1 MSYLIDPAEL
11 TKEKCLYD
19 IYKTTHVFERNKF
32 NSISIGLVFLS
43 LVAYC
48 LITSE
53 DYNTIANKTRVLA
66 DLGISLVANLLGFLI
81 AGFTIFATF
90 GDKDFFM
97 FLAVSKHD
105 KYDISYLKYS
115 FFTFMKVFIVYSF
128 FGAICICI
136 KLFCDKGGLISIL
149 FESNILNTFMTKKTA
164 SCVSYTLIGTYMFYL
179 FIVLKV
185 FIFNVYHVVMT
196 KIRWEFEQANL
207 INEASQSELPE

>member
-1 MSYLIDPAEL
+1 MSYPIDPAEL
-11 TKEKCLYD
+11 TKEKFLYD
-19 IYKTTHVFERNKF
+19 IYKTTHIFERSKF

-43 LVAYC
+43 LVAYS
-48 LITSE
+48 LITNE
-53 DYNTIANKTRVLA
+53 DYSAIANKTRVLA
-66 DLGISLVANLLGFLI
+66 DLGISLIANLLGFLI

-97 FLAVSKHD
+97 FLAVKRHA
-105 KYDISYLKYS
+105 KYGISYLKYS

-149 FESNILNTFMTKKTA
+149 FESEILNGFLTKKTA

-179 FIVLKV
+179 FIVMKS

-196 KIRWEFEQANL
+196 KIRWEFERADL
-207 INEASQSELPE
+207 ISEDQQSELPE